1 MPPCQK
7 RGYGV
12 FTADGKFL
20 AFDDAGN
27 AKALETLQASKQK
40 DNLRVSVTDE
50 VVRDTI
56 KVSMLKL
63 Q

>member
-7 RGYGV
+7 SGYGV

-20 AFDDAGN
+20 ASDDADN

-40 DNLRVSVTDE
+40 VNLKVSVTGE
-50 VVRDTI
+50 VVRDSI
-56 KVSMLKL
+56 KVSVLKL